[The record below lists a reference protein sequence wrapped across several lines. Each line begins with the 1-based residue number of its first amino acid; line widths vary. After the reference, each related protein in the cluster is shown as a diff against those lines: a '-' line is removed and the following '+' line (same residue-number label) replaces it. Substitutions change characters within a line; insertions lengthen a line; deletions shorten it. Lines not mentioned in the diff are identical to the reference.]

1 MTESVGGN
9 KLVDLL
15 VNVQSILNAASVK
28 CHVVDEVFQP
38 SSLRKIRIRYM
49 NHIVNSLKIE
59 VTLKV

>member
-28 CHVVDEVFQP
+28 CHVVDESFP
-38 SSLRKIRIRYM
+38 AKFFEKKSG
-49 NHIVNSLKIE
+49 
-59 VTLKV
+59 